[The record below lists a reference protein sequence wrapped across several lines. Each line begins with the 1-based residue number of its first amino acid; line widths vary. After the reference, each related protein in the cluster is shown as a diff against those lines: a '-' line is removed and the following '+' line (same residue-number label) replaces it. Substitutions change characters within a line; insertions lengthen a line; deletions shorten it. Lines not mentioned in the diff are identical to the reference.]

1 MAKIKINFMG
11 MRTVFFSVSAVLV
24 IASVLAIAFI
34 GLNFG
39 VEFQGGTVM
48 TFGAK
53 EGVTV
58 ETVRDALVAAKVTDA
73 QNATIQPTDQGA
85 FIVRTAEKDVT
96 TAEKAMA
103 DVALE
108 LGIPQDD
115 LNVTTIG
122 AGWGANVTRAALV
135 ALMVSIFAILVYVS
149 LRFEYKMSV
158 TAIIGIIHDTLIVLG
173 VYVLFGREI
182 TPNTIAALLTIIGY
196 SLYDTIVV
204 FHRIRENTSSVGK
217 RTFMEMAN
225 DSINQIFM
233 RWINTAMSQIIP
245 VGCLLLFGGET
256 LRDFAFAMTVGLIS
270 GAYSSIGLASPL
282 YAVWKETEPRYQAL
296 KKKYGTKQVAKAS

>member
-1 MAKIKINFMG
+1 
-11 MRTVFFSVSAVLV
+11 
-24 IASVLAIAFI
+24 
-34 GLNFG
+34 
-39 VEFQGGTVM
+39 
-48 TFGAK
+48 
-53 EGVTV
+53 
-58 ETVRDALVAAKVTDA
+58 
-73 QNATIQPTDQGA
+73 
-85 FIVRTAEKDVT
+85 
-96 TAEKAMA
+96 
-103 DVALE
+103 
-108 LGIPQDD
+108 
-115 LNVTTIG
+115 
-122 AGWGANVTRAALV
+122 
-135 ALMVSIFAILVYVS
+135 VSIFAILVYVS

-296 KKKYGTKQVAKAS
+296 KKKYAKVVGAKAS

>member
-1 MAKIKINFMG
+1 MAKVKINFMG
-11 MRTVFFSVSAVLV
+11 MRNVLFIVSAALV

-73 QNATIQPTDQGA
+73 QNATIQPTDKGA
-85 FIVRTAEKDVT
+85 FIVRTAEKDVAI
-96 TAEKAMA
+96 AEKAMA
-103 DVALE
+103 DVATE

-158 TAIIGIIHDTLIVLG
+158 AAIIGIIHDTLIVLG